1 MAGPANGLRNAL
13 RDHRE
18 WVLTG
23 IVEDRDGYMLTVRLT
38 DGRPVEARAVHPSPG
53 TGRGLFWRV
62 TVGTEVMVLLDHGQ
76 PGGAM
81 AWPSVAGPAQD
92 LPSDVDSDD
101 VLYLYDTHVEVR
113 SAEGQGVDG
122 VVLRSLLDDLVD
134 VTADLSAIM
143 VALTNSLTPPGTAV
157 QNAAILTAMRLAGA
171 TIVEKLATLN
181 AGLNTS
187 RAGQG
192 VAPYCSP
199 VLRATDGT

>member
-1 MAGPANGLRNAL
+1 MSGAANGLRGVVKDL
-13 RDHRE
+13 RE
-18 WVLTG
+18 WVTTG
-23 IVEDRDGYMLTVRLT
+23 IVTARDGYMLTVDLT

-53 TGRGLFWRV
+53 SGRGMFWRV
-62 TVGTEVMVLLDHGQ
+62 SVGTEVMVLLDHGQ

-81 AWPSVAGPAQD
+81 AWPSPAGPAQD
-92 LPSDVDSDD
+92 LPSDVADDD

-122 VVLRSLLDDLVD
+122 VVLRSLLDDLVGM
-134 VTADLSAIM
+134 TTDLAAVM
-143 VALTNSLTPPGTAV
+143 VALTDPLTPPGTAL
-157 QNAAILTAMRLAGA
+157 QNAAILTAMRTAGA

-181 AGLNTS
+181 GRLNTS